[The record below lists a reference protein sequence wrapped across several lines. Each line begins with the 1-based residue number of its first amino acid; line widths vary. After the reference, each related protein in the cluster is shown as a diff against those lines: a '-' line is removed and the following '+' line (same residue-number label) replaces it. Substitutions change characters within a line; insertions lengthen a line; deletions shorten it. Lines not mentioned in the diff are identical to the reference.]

1 MSFVKALCSGLL
13 LLAAGLTYANS
24 TGEQKQ
30 VFGDYEVHYMGLTS
44 SFLTPAVAQ
53 AYGIERSRS
62 VGFLSISILHKQKD
76 QPMPIPITG
85 TVKGSIKNLIGQ
97 ARELTFKEIQ
107 ETDSV
112 YYISTFK
119 FDDEDM
125 YSLSLTV
132 TPEGQARA
140 FDVKFSQRFYHE

>member
-1 MSFVKALCSGLL
+1 MSLVKTLCSGLL
-13 LLAAGLTYANS
+13 LLAASLACANS

-44 SFLTPAVAQ
+44 SFLTPEVTQ

-62 VGFLSISILHKQKD
+62 VGFLSISILHNQKD
-76 QPMPIPITG
+76 QPMPVPITG
-85 TVKGSIKNLIGQ
+85 RVKGSIKNLIGQ
-97 ARELTFKEIQ
+97 ARELTFKEIK

-125 YSLSLTV
+125 YNLSLKV
-132 TPEGQARA
+132 KPEGQARE